1 MSVKVA
7 KDGAVK
13 IGTYN
18 VSEMGTW
25 QISGMTNDM
34 LEHSEFGDE
43 EKEFE
48 FGMTDYGSI
57 SFNGFFDM
65 ADTTGQKLLESAFIN
80 KSKFTNALK
89 FYIDNTSY
97 YTVDVTNNSA
107 SAFLM
112 QSISV
117 GFDKSGIG
125 TITFQAKVSGR
136 LVLV

>member
-1 MSVKVA
+1 MSVKVGKIA
-7 KDGAVK
+7 AVK
-13 IGTYN
+13 LGTYDI
-18 VSEMGTW
+18 SEMGTW
-25 QISGMTNDM
+25 SVSGMTNEM
-34 LEHSEFGDE
+34 LEHSKFGDQ

-48 FGMTDYGSI
+48 FGMADYGAI

-65 ADTTGQKLLESAFIN
+65 TDTTGQRLLESAFIN

-97 YTVDVTNNSA
+97 YTADVTNNSA

-117 GFDKSGIG
+117 NYDKSGIG
-125 TITFQAKVSGR
+125 TITFQVKISGR